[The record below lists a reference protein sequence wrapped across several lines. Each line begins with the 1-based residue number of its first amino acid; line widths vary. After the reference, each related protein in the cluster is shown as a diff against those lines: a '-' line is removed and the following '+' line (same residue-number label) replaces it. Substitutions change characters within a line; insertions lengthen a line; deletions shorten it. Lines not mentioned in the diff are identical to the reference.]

1 MNEIERIVDQLER
14 AYRGEAWHGPSI
26 REVLDGVDAEAASA
40 RPVANAHTIGEL
52 VVHLLA
58 WEKEALARLA
68 GTGRNDLPPEED
80 WPKGAAAWRELLEEL
95 DAVHERLSVAI
106 SAISAISECS
116 DDILGKTVPGRP
128 GTTVYALLHGVIQ
141 HNLYHAGQIALL
153 KKAL

>member
-40 RPVANAHTIGEL
+40 RPISNAHTIGEL
-52 VVHLLA
+52 VVHVLA

-68 GTGRNDLPPEED
+68 GKGRDDLPPEED
-80 WPKGAAAWRELLEEL
+80 WPEGAAAWGELLEEL
-95 DAVHERLSVAI
+95 DVVHERLTAAI
-106 SAISAISECS
+106 AERP
-116 DDILGKTVPGRP
+116 DDRLGTTAAGHS
-128 GTTVYALLHGVIQ
+128 GTTVYVLLHGVIQ
-141 HNLYHAGQIALL
+141 HNLYHAGQIAIL

>member
-1 MNEIERIVDQLER
+1 MNESARIVDQLER

-26 REVLDGVDAEAASA
+26 RAVLDGVDTEAASA
-40 RPVANAHTIGEL
+40 RPIANAHTIGEL
-52 VVHLLA
+52 VAHIVV

-68 GTGRNDLPPEED
+68 GTGRDDLPPEEA
-80 WPKGAAAWRELLEEL
+80 WPDGASTWSELLEEL

-106 SAISAISECS
+106 SKCS
-116 DDILGKTVPGRP
+116 DPGP
-128 GTTVYALLHGVIQ
+128 TVYVLLHGVIQ